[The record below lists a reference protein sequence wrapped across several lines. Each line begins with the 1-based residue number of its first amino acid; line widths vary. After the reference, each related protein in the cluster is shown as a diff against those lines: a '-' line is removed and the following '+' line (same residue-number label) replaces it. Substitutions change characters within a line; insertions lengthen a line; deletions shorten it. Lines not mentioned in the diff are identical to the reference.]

1 MYWAFLVLIGF
12 LCIWEQVQE
21 GAGENN
27 MEYPDMSKVVCSPGT
42 NASMLMSPNGT
53 FHRRAIDNNF
63 IQDNGCTD
71 PCNQINTLPSL
82 FRHQNDLV
90 LLSHSQALLWNFTIP
105 GPKYAMAEHL
115 LTIENNNFDFNL
127 WSLPFIIVQGFI
139 TALFGRRD
147 PREIRDLI
155 YITLYIK
162 HPISQKPYLKGTQE
176 IIIRTFAGLNYLI
189 ACAVVI
195 FCIPFVIISVV
206 SQEFQLWDEGPDS
219 EKPYM
224 VGQWSSWVYTAL
236 VVLAALIARYHD
248 PTIHSIAKACRYA
261 SHGLRSCFTSHK
273 QHKEPDPELEHGNNT
288 TSSPQP
294 PPNPFPEKS
303 WISTSTTN
311 NPSTDHN
318 NTPSPSPPPSPPHKP
333 LTAHILHFFRSV
345 WKTSCHP
352 INQSGKGPIDEIRNF
367 YRWCRNPAE
376 VSRLVIRH
384 PIRVRDTRFI
394 DAPPAIVDAGKGD
407 ARARSQERCFF
418 RGAGA
423 GGEDGGV

>member
-1 MYWAFLVLIGF
+1 
-12 LCIWEQVQE
+12 
-21 GAGENN
+21 
-27 MEYPDMSKVVCSPGT
+27 MSKVMCSPGT

-63 IQDNGCTD
+63 IQDNGCID
-71 PCNQINTLPSL
+71 PCNQITTLPAI
-82 FRHQNDLV
+82 FRNQNELV
-90 LLSHSQALLWNFTIP
+90 LLPHSQALLWNFTIP

-115 LTIENNNFDFNL
+115 MTIENDNFGINL
-127 WSLPFIIVQGFI
+127 WSLPFILVQGFI

-147 PREIRDLI
+147 PREIRDLL

-162 HPISQKPYLKGTQE
+162 HPISQKPYLKRTQE

-195 FCIPFVIISVV
+195 FCIPFFLITVV
-206 SQEFQLWDEGPDS
+206 SQEFSLWDEQPDS

-248 PTIHSIAKACRYA
+248 SAIHSIAKGCRYA
-261 SHGLRSCFTSHK
+261 YHGIKYCFTSSK
-273 QHKEPDPELEHGNNT
+273 QPKEPDLEPELEHG
-288 TSSPQP
+288 TSSPP
-294 PPNPFPEKS
+294 PTRHFPEKS
-303 WISTSTTN
+303 WISTSAT
-311 NPSTDHN
+311 STSP
-318 NTPSPSPPPSPPHKP
+318 TPSPPPPRSP
-333 LTAHILHFFRSV
+333 LTVRLLTFLLSV
-345 WKTSCHP
+345 WKSTFHP
-352 INQSGKGPIDEIRNF
+352 INQSGKGPIDELRNF

-384 PIRVRDTRFI
+384 PIRVRDTRYV

-407 ARARSQERCFF
+407 PRARSQERNFF
-418 RGAGA
+418 RG
-423 GGEDGGV
+423 VV